1 LIQHPNAA
9 LLRRLYEAFHAKDRS
24 TLAALIAA
32 DAVWHVPGSTPISGA
47 HRGAPAI
54 FAYFQAMSER
64 SGGTFHA
71 DLVDVLGSDWHAVA
85 IANALGRRGTRS
97 YAGRYLLL
105 TRIEDGRIVEAR
117 LFNEDEAAFEAFWS

>member
-1 LIQHPNAA
+1 MVEHPNAT
-9 LLRRLYEAFHAKDRS
+9 LLRRLYEAFRTRDRP
-24 TLAALIAA
+24 TLAALIAD

-47 HRGAPAI
+47 HGGAPAI
-54 FAYFQAMSER
+54 FAYFQAMNER

-71 DLVDVLGSDWHAVA
+71 DLVDVLGSDRHAVA
-85 IANALGRRGTRS
+85 IANASGRRGNRS

-105 TRIEDGRIVEAR
+105 TRIEDGQIIDAR